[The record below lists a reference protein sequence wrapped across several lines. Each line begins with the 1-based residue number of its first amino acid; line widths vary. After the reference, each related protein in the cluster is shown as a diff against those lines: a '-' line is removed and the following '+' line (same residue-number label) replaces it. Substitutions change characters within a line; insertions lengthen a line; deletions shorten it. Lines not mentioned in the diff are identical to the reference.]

1 LNHDLKQDQQLMQE
15 LERGEA
21 SHEVCNFERPEIV
34 SVINTE
40 EKTATGTRTAAGLEE
55 IRD

>member
-21 SHEVCNFERPEIV
+21 SHEVCNFERSEIV